1 MTCNENE
8 AAKEIEEEK
17 HTFQHM
23 DDDHHD
29 YGNIGLD
36 VFNSL
41 ILSVHLNG
49 YEF

>member
-1 MTCNENE
+1 
-8 AAKEIEEEK
+8 
-17 HTFQHM
+17 M
-23 DDDHHD
+23 DDDHDD
-29 YGNIGLD
+29 YQNFGLD